1 MALAKPRL
9 DGNDRLNAGFGSR
22 LSRRWERAVPA
33 LLLAA
38 AFVVSLI
45 GIYALG
51 RSAESWVGRP
61 GEQIS
66 SPGAAQDAG
75 TLARSLTRLGW
86 SQPDVPADV
95 LLVSPDYFHAV
106 GWTPKSDMNPLDH
119 VILMVAENIH
129 DGDLPAFQ
137 LPQLWINEEAME
149 DLAWTKVMA
158 DSPHHRTTAVIFD
171 RPQALST
178 AIPGATIGLAFPTSS
193 TPGALTWDASALAA
207 SEAGTIGFHLTGAT
221 ILALLAGLLVS
232 MWPCLF
238 QLTAYFIPSLA
249 GISMSDAHGGVSTA
263 ARWRVVKMATFFVAG
278 FVIVY
283 TLAGAAAGFAAQSFD
298 TQSLFETWRRPLT
311 IVAGCVMLVLAL
323 RQAARA
329 RLPLVCKMPL
339 LARFGKSRGGQP
351 GYGSA
356 MLMGLAYA
364 TGCATC
370 FGAAVLLG
378 MLVYVGVAGAPF
390 TGAAVMFLFSVG
402 MGIPLVIGASL
413 MAQVLPLL
421 ERFTSASRYL
431 ALASSAMMLAM
442 AVLLL
447 SDHFMGFS
455 NGVAQLVGGGSG
467 TTG

>member
-1 MALAKPRL
+1 MALAKARL
-9 DGNDRLNAGFGSR
+9 ERTDRLNSSVGARISR
-22 LSRRWERAVPA
+22 SWQRAVPA

-38 AFVVSLI
+38 AFAVSLI
-45 GIYALG
+45 GLYALG

-61 GEQIS
+61 GDQLTS
-66 SPGAAQDAG
+66 SGAAQDAG
-75 TLARSLTRLGW
+75 SLARSLTRLGW
-86 SQPDVPADV
+86 TQPEVPADV
-95 LLVSPDYFHAV
+95 LLVTPDYFHAV
-106 GWTPKSDMNPLDH
+106 GWTPKSDMNPQDH
-119 VILMVAENIH
+119 LILMVAENIH
-129 DGDLPAFQ
+129 DGELPAFPP
-137 LPQLWINEEAME
+137 PQLWIDGAATDE
-149 DLAWTKVMA
+149 LARTKVMA
-158 DSPHHRTTAVIFD
+158 NSPHHRTTAVIFD
-171 RPQALST
+171 RPAALSAPAAGT
-178 AIPGATIGLAFPTSS
+178 TIGLAFPGGDAPS
-193 TPGALTWDASALAA
+193 ALTWDASALAA
-207 SEAGTIGFHLTGAT
+207 SGSSGAGFHLTGAS

-249 GISMSDAHGGVSTA
+249 GISMSDARGRVPAA

-311 IVAGCVMLVLAL
+311 IVAGSVMLVLAL

-339 LARFGKSRGGQP
+339 LARFGKSRGQP

-402 MGIPLVIGASL
+402 MGIPLIIGASL

-421 ERFTSASRYL
+421 DRFSSASRYL
-431 ALASSAMMLAM
+431 ALASAAMMLAM

-455 NGVAQLVGGGSG
+455 NGMTQLLGGGVR
-467 TTG
+467 TG

>member
-1 MALAKPRL
+1 MALARARL
-9 DGNDRLNAGFGSR
+9 EKASKLDPGLGARISR
-22 LSRRWERAVPA
+22 SWQRALPA

-38 AFVVSLI
+38 AFAVSLI
-45 GIYALG
+45 GLYALG
-51 RSAESWVGRP
+51 RSAQSWVGRP
-61 GEQIS
+61 GEQMT

-75 TLARSLTRLGW
+75 SLARSLTRLGW
-86 SQPDVPADV
+86 TQPDVPADI
-95 LLVSPDYFHAV
+95 LLVTPDYFHAV
-106 GWTPKSDMNPLDH
+106 GWTPKSDMNPQDH
-119 VILMVAENIH
+119 LILMVAENIH
-129 DGDLPAFQ
+129 DGELPAFP
-137 LPQLWINEEAME
+137 LPQLWINGAATDE
-149 DLAWTKVMA
+149 LGQTKVMA

-171 RPQALST
+171 LSAELST
-178 AIPGATIGLAFPTSS
+178 ATTGANIGLVFPGSS
-193 TPGALTWDASALAA
+193 SPGALTWDASALEA
-207 SEAGTIGFHLTGAT
+207 SNSGGVGFHLTGASV
-221 ILALLAGLLVS
+221 LALLAGLLVS

-249 GISMSDAHGGVSTA
+249 GISMSDAQGGVSAA

-283 TLAGAAAGFAAQSFD
+283 TLAGAAAGLAAQSFD
-298 TQSLFETWRRPLT
+298 TQSILETWRRPLT
-311 IVAGCVMLVLAL
+311 IVAGSVMLVLAL

-339 LARFGKSRGGQP
+339 LARVGRRRGQP

-402 MGIPLVIGASL
+402 MGIPLIIGASL

-421 ERFTSASRYL
+421 DRFSSASRYL
-431 ALASSAMMLAM
+431 ALASAAMMLAM

-455 NGVAQLVGGGSG
+455 NGVTQILGGGVR
-467 TTG
+467 TT

>member
-1 MALAKPRL
+1 MALAKARL
-9 DGNDRLNAGFGSR
+9 ERADRLNSSVGARISR
-22 LSRRWERAVPA
+22 SWQRAVPA

-38 AFVVSLI
+38 AFAVSLI
-45 GIYALG
+45 GLYALG
-51 RSAESWVGRP
+51 RSAESWAGRP
-61 GEQIS
+61 GGQLTS
-66 SPGAAQDAG
+66 QSAAQDAG
-75 TLARSLTRLGW
+75 SLARSLTRLGW
-86 SQPDVPADV
+86 TQPDVPADV
-95 LLVSPDYFHAV
+95 LLVTPDYFHAV
-106 GWTPKSDMNPLDH
+106 GWTPKSDMNPRDH
-119 VILMVAENIH
+119 LILMVAENIH
-129 DGDLPAFQ
+129 DGDLPAFH
-137 LPQLWINEEAME
+137 LPQLWVNGEPTD
-149 DLAWTKVMA
+149 DLPRTNVMA
-158 DSPHHRTTAVIFD
+158 DSPHHRTTAVIFG
-171 RPQALST
+171 RPPALST
-178 AIPGATIGLAFPTSS
+178 ATRGTTIGLVFPGNGS
-193 TPGALTWDASALAA
+193 PGALSWDASALTA
-207 SEAGTIGFHLTGAT
+207 SNSGAVGFHLTGAS

-249 GISMSDAHGGVSTA
+249 GISMADARGRVSAA

-283 TLAGAAAGFAAQSFD
+283 TLAGAAAGLAAQSFD
-298 TQSLFETWRRPLT
+298 TQSLFETWRRPMT
-311 IVAGCVMLVLAL
+311 IVAGSVMLVLAL

-339 LARFGKSRGGQP
+339 LARFGKSRGQP
-351 GYGSA
+351 GYRSA

-402 MGIPLVIGASL
+402 MGIPLIIGASL

-421 ERFTSASRYL
+421 DRFSSVSRYL
-431 ALASSAMMLAM
+431 ALASAAMMLAM

-455 NGVAQLVGGGSG
+455 NGVTQMLGGGVR
-467 TTG
+467 TG